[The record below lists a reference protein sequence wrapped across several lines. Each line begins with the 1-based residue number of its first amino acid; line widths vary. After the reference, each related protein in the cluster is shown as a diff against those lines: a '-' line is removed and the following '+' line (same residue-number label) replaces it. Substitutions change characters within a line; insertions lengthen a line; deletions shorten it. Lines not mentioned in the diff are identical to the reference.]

1 MLESLLQQSLN
12 LGGGVVF
19 IPLAFGLAVGLGY
32 VIISAARH
40 KKGTWIFTS
49 LQTLSCCFVIS
60 IMSIEFTN
68 RAFIKDVFVVVTVV
82 TIYIIGALLTIDYF
96 PHWFLRVIFR

>member
-1 MLESLLQQSLN
+1 MFESLLQQSLN

-49 LQTLSCCFVIS
+49 SKLLDVALWFNYV
-60 IMSIEFTN
+60 N
-68 RAFIKDVFVVVTVV
+68 R
-82 TIYIIGALLTIDYF
+82 IYK
-96 PHWFLRVIFR
+96 

>member
-1 MLESLLQQSLN
+1 MFEALLQQSLN

-32 VIISAARH
+32 VIISAARR

-49 LQTLSCCFVIS
+49 LPNSL
-60 IMSIEFTN
+60 
-68 RAFIKDVFVVVTVV
+68 VV
-82 TIYIIGALLTIDYF
+82 AL
-96 PHWFLRVIFR
+96 WFQLCQ